1 MKELNRWILI
11 VVLIL
16 AVLFSST
23 SSFFAEDNR
32 YTINVI
38 GGYCTVNG
46 IKTATASSTEIN
58 EIALFPDK
66 TQYPEGK
73 IIGFWDKYVNDVF
86 QYRTD
91 SSGMWGATG
100 GKAGDVITYKAIYV
114 PYVSEV
120 SIEIDLPIIGEKIP
134 YTEAGLDSSSLFEVK
149 AKTSVPNLNFSVW
162 FTWEN
167 GDVNGQP
174 YQDPYFPQNGDVF
187 EVNERYNLIWV
198 GNGIVDENHSVSLA
212 GNPGLTDYGLGCDE
226 NTVFKLNG
234 ERIFFTGSNWKQ
246 VLSNIQ
252 PTLKKHNI
260 IAKNGTVQV
269 NGISATK
276 ASEGDTVS
284 ITANSV
290 AGKIFDGWSSSVTL
304 ANKKSETTTFTMP
317 AADVTVEATYKTVSE
332 GSSEQNKDTST
343 TESESA
349 SGSDVMD
356 ATDSE
361 LVDGATDTGVTDTG
375 TIDGDS
381 DSVNTGVSENGSD
394 VVTNSSSAETDA
406 VSSSG
411 QDNSDAHSGKDGS
424 DSGSS
429 LIPEEEDG
437 LSVGATVAI
446 VGGSVGVVAVVA
458 FVFRKSILALLRA
471 IFRG

>member
-1 MKELNRWILI
+1 MRKHFYCIAAIFCFML
-11 VVLIL
+11 
-16 AVLFSST
+16 
-23 SSFFAEDNR
+23 SFFAWGSIQSDAAAA
-32 YTINVI
+32 YKINVENAVA
-38 GGYCTVNG
+38 TVNG
-46 IKTATASSTEIN
+46 KTVTEAAAGEQVTLTAVKRDGYSFVFWELVKSTKTEYREPEYSWQDSYVPIWSLEEVVSSEALETSPVTFTMPESDITGRAEYCEKFAELNFVYIPEVGAEIEKGEN
-58 EIALFPDK
+58 FVEYNKYGFCLVNRFYWLVSTDGVNYTYVYSEEDYYNDNVPCK
-66 TQYPEGK
+66 KFEEGK
-73 IIGFWDKYVNDVF
+73 YYSI
-86 QYRTD
+86 RME
-91 SSGMWGATG
+91 GMS
-100 GKAGDVITYKAIYV
+100 D
-114 PYVSEV
+114 
-120 SIEIDLPIIGEKIP
+120 
-134 YTEAGLDSSSLFEVK
+134 GLYDFE
-149 AKTSVPNLNFSVW
+149 
-162 FTWEN
+162 
-167 GDVNGQP
+167 
-174 YQDPYFPQNGDVF
+174 
-187 EVNERYNLIWV
+187 
-198 GNGIVDENHSVSLA
+198 
-212 GNPGLTDYGLGCDE
+212 GC
-226 NTVFKLNG
+226 VFKLNG
-234 ERIFFTGSNWKQ
+234 VVCTEEAYAQAVNSVANEPKYYGPLVAKQ
-246 VLSNIQ
+246 YNISVKDGAA
-252 PTLKKHNI
+252 T
-260 IAKNGTVQV
+260 V
-269 NGISATK
+269 NGNAATTAK
-276 ASEGDTVS
+276 AGEIVT
-284 ITANSV
+284 IKATSV
-290 AGKIFDGWSSSVTL
+290 AGKIFDGWSTSVTL

-381 DSVNTGVSENGSD
+381 DSVNTGVTENGSD
-394 VVTNSSSAETDA
+394 VVTNSSSAETGA

-446 VGGSVGVVAVVA
+446 VGGSVGAVAVVA

>member
-1 MKELNRWILI
+1 MRKHFYCIAAIFCFML
-11 VVLIL
+11 
-16 AVLFSST
+16 
-23 SSFFAEDNR
+23 SFFAWGSIQSDAAAT
-32 YTINVI
+32 YKINVENAVA
-38 GGYCTVNG
+38 TVNG
-46 IKTATASSTEIN
+46 KTVTEAAAGDPVTLTAN
-58 EIALFPDK
+58 V
-66 TQYPEGK
+66 PEGK
-73 IIGFWDKYVNDVF
+73 TVAIYWEVYNKDFSFEVFETTVSSEQKTITFTMPGSDVEGAAAFASYYTEVNFIYEPKVGMTIESFNECSERDPLSNFFLGFEWEVSTDGENFTPVYSESTTHGNLKFEEGKYYRLLATGISDSRNVFAENCVYKINGTVCSKTEFSEAIWAAMEDNDVV
-86 QYRTD
+86 
-91 SSGMWGATG
+91 ATYG
-100 GKAGDVITYKAIYV
+100 PLVAPTYNVAVENGSATVNGKAATNAKAGDVVTIK
-114 PYVSEV
+114 
-120 SIEIDLPIIGEKIP
+120 
-134 YTEAGLDSSSLFEVK
+134 
-149 AKTSVPNLNFSVW
+149 
-162 FTWEN
+162 
-167 GDVNGQP
+167 
-174 YQDPYFPQNGDVF
+174 
-187 EVNERYNLIWV
+187 
-198 GNGIVDENHSVSLA
+198 
-212 GNPGLTDYGLGCDE
+212 
-226 NTVFKLNG
+226 
-234 ERIFFTGSNWKQ
+234 
-246 VLSNIQ
+246 
-252 PTLKKHNI
+252 
-260 IAKNGTVQV
+260 
-269 NGISATK
+269 
-276 ASEGDTVS
+276 
-284 ITANSV
+284 ANSV
-290 AGKIFDGWSSSVTL
+290 AGKLFDGWSTSVTL

-394 VVTNSSSAETDA
+394 VVTNSSSAETGA
-406 VSSSG
+406 ASSSG
-411 QDNSDAHSGKDGS
+411 QDNSDADSGKDGS